1 MYINEKD
8 YQIKASWLMGNMA
21 AVANEANTY
30 NWYGINKNNEE
41 EFVTAALIFNALI
54 LTGEA
59 KQAYE
64 IKQKYNLD
72 QYDNF
77 TIFSLGLTML
87 NNDFK
92 IILESIENQKKENL
106 KIIEPY
112 DFYKPQSKQN
122 RNQLYP
128 ETVDAQQ
135 YLKQL
140 FSNMPGQAAIRE
152 LYNRAFIYNEIYA
165 ASALAELAFG
175 QNNLQNAFYAFVKCT
190 NLDPNKAFYWGEAG
204 RVMYKENIYITSLYF
219 LTRAIK
225 LDRYNPHWYFT
236 KALVYRCLMGKL
248 EPIFNAYPELKQWFG
263 KNILLEAEKNLET
276 AENLIDGTTAPG
288 LQQEIKQNISF
299 NPLFRQRF
307 NI

>member
-1 MYINEKD
+1 MYTNDKD
-8 YQIKASWLMGNMA
+8 FMIKSSWLLGQIEE
-21 AVANEANTY
+21 VANEASTY
-30 NWYGINKNNEE
+30 NWYGVNKNNQE

-77 TIFSLGLTML
+77 LIFSLGLSML
-87 NNDFK
+87 NNEFK
-92 IILESIENQKKENL
+92 VILESMENQKKENL

-112 DFYKPQSKQN
+112 DFFKPQSKQN
-122 RNQLYP
+122 KNQLYP

-140 FSNMPGQAAIRE
+140 FSNIPGQVAIKL
-152 LYNRAFIYNEIYA
+152 LYDRAFIHNEIEA

-175 QNNLQNAFYAFVKCT
+175 QNNLQMAFYAFVKCT

-204 RVMYKENIYITSLYF
+204 RVAFKAHSYIPSLYF
-219 LTRAIK
+219 ITRAIK
-225 LDRYNPHWYFT
+225 LDRYNPHWYFI

-248 EPIFNAYPELKQWFG
+248 EPLFNTYPEIKKWFAQ
-263 KNILLEAEKNLET
+263 NIILAAEKNFEA
-276 AENLIDGTTAPG
+276 AEKLIDGTTAPG
-288 LQQEIKQNISF
+288 LLQEIRKNISV
-299 NPLFRQRF
+299 NTLFRQRF